1 MMGYKKKNRNV
12 PVKREIFFPHTLN
25 LLINLKNI
33 QVTINLGEKYLFRIF
48 STLYSDMV
56 ACNSG

>member
-25 LLINLKNI
+25 LLINF
-33 QVTINLGEKYLFRIF
+33 EKYSSDFLSWRKIF
-48 STLYSDMV
+48 I
-56 ACNSG
+56 